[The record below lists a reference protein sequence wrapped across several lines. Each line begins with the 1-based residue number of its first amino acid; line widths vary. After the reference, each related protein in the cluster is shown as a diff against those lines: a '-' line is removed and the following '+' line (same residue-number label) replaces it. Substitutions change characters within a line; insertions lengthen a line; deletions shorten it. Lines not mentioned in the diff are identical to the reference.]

1 MNDNDDLNE
10 LIHLLINKALSV
22 QSLIKLLEK
31 TQLDEKQR
39 SLIDKTLSNTNEVIS
54 TSKKIREQARN

>member
-1 MNDNDDLNE
+1 MNDNHELNE
-10 LIHLLINKALSV
+10 LIHLLINKAISA

-31 TQLDEKQR
+31 TQLDEKQK

>member
-31 TQLDEKQR
+31 TQLDENQR